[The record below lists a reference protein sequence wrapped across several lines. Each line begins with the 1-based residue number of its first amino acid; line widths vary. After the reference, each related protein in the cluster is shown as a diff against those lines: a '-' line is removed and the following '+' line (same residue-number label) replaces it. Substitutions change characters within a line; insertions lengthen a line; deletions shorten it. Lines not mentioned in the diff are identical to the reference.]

1 MMLKF
6 TVNLVCN
13 DSKVSPQNL
22 RALDKPQ
29 AKLCLLEVE
38 KLDACIR
45 PLFANP
51 VTYITIGISIVTGLK
66 VVILPNN
73 LAVIHK

>member
-1 MMLKF
+1 MPSL
-6 TVNLVCN
+6 
-13 DSKVSPQNL
+13 L
-22 RALDKPQ
+22 RHHNTCASLKPQ

-51 VTYITIGISIVTGLK
+51 VIYIYIATITIFVHL
-66 VVILPNN
+66 
-73 LAVIHK
+73 